1 MKNILVT
8 GINGFVG
15 KHLAKELIDNGFTV
29 VAVGGK
35 SGSNNS
41 DDVVS
46 DIKNLDLTN
55 VAEVETIDFKN
66 IDAVIH
72 LAGLSSVGESF
83 DNVLGYINT
92 NVGIEA
98 NLFEAALKQDARP
111 KFLIISSGSLYSPNQ
126 EMPIIEESIVLPSS
140 PYAVSKLGQEQLAEY
155 YALRGFECIIVR
167 PFNHI
172 GPGQNTGFIV
182 PDLVRQVLSVSEGT
196 FYSVQVGNLAT
207 KRDYTDVRD
216 IVRAYR
222 LLLEGGKSGEI
233 YNICS
238 GKALSGQ
245 NVLDV
250 IQGELDCNPK
260 VVVDESKIRPSDPE
274 LIFGNCNKLKDAT
287 GWEPKIDIKTSISDV
302 IVECRNKN

>member
-196 FYSVQVGNLAT
+196 F
-207 KRDYTDVRD
+207 
-216 IVRAYR
+216 
-222 LLLEGGKSGEI
+222 
-233 YNICS
+233 
-238 GKALSGQ
+238 
-245 NVLDV
+245 
-250 IQGELDCNPK
+250 
-260 VVVDESKIRPSDPE
+260 
-274 LIFGNCNKLKDAT
+274 
-287 GWEPKIDIKTSISDV
+287 
-302 IVECRNKN
+302 